1 MVRKRYEHE
10 NIIQIFT
17 VLGAIVGIA
26 TIIIGFTELDN
37 YAIYQGIG
45 ETGDKIMPIIIAIV
59 GLVICVITLLVG
71 WKPRTN
77 KFLPLHWLVLFILAI
92 LLIVFGAGIW
102 ACVLVIIAAL
112 IALIDDIA

>member
-10 NIIQIFT
+10 NIIQLFT
-17 VLGAIVGIA
+17 ILGAIVGIA
-26 TIIIGFTELDN
+26 TIILGFTELDN
-37 YAIYQGIG
+37 YAIYPGIG
-45 ETGDKIMPIIIAIV
+45 EPGNLVMRVIIAIV

-112 IALIDDIA
+112 IALIDDLS